1 MVLDLLEMATIEAG
15 AANVDLVS
23 FSLAPLVEATM
34 LHVGAAAI
42 PIDLSVDARA
52 ARVNVDARRFE
63 RVIDNLI
70 GNADRHAGGATCVR
84 VTRDVATRQVRIHID
99 DAGPGVAPNERLRI
113 FDRFARGAQGRHLAG
128 AGLGLA
134 LVKEHVRLMHG
145 AVHVGDSPDGGA
157 RFTVELP
164 EAEAQ

>member
-1 MVLDLLEMATIEAG
+1 
-15 AANVDLVS
+15 
-23 FSLAPLVEATM
+23 M
-34 LHVGAAAI
+34 LHVGAGTI
-42 PIDLSVDARA
+42 PIEMSVDARA
-52 ARVNVDARRFE
+52 MRVSVDARRFE

-84 VTRDVATRQVRIHID
+84 VTRDGAARQVRIHID
-99 DAGPGVAPNERLRI
+99 DAGPGVAPNERTRI

-134 LVKEHVRLMHG
+134 LVQEHVRLMHG
-145 AVHVGDSPDGGA
+145 TVRVGESPDGGA